1 MKYTCTYCKKEY
13 TKKGFYE
20 KHVKGCEIVYASKQT
35 REEIME
41 TIKDTPN
48 MTDMYML
55 FQQLSVK
62 VTKLEK
68 EVDVMKKYITK
79 TQKKISVLE
88 WLENSYEKPRQ
99 DFDVVMEP
107 SNLEV
112 TNDNLEF
119 CFKNSVAE
127 AVIEIFKNGL
137 HDIDTDSENTAPI
150 VSFYHRQDVF
160 YVFNDGKWSKYTF
173 KEFDGIVGYIIN
185 KIARLYNKWWVKNLS
200 DPNYDYQVLSKITQN
215 FTKQVDDKNKQRTI
229 RSVRK
234 GIAALCKVTIPT
246 FIDKNE
252 NETSVEVQSKDEKSE
267 IIEQEHEDENEH
279 QTQAVST

>member
-20 KHVKGCEIVYASKQT
+20 NHVKRCEILYASKQT
-35 REEIME
+35 REEIIE

-62 VTKLEK
+62 VTKLES

-79 TQKKISVLE
+79 TQKKISVLQ

-99 DFDVVMEP
+99 DFDVIMEP
-107 SNLEV
+107 SNIEIN
-112 TNDNLEF
+112 NDILEF
-119 CFKNSVAE
+119 CLKNSVTD
-127 AVIEIFKNGL
+127 AVVEIFKKCFQ
-137 HDIDTDSENTAPI
+137 DMESDSEKSSPI

-160 YVFNDGKWSKYTF
+160 YVYNDNKWSKYTF
-173 KEFDGIVGYIIN
+173 KEFDGIVEFIIN
-185 KIARLYNKWWVKNLS
+185 KIARLYNKWWVKNLA
-200 DPNYDYQVLSKITQN
+200 DPNYDYQVLSKKTQE

-229 RSVRK
+229 RAVRK
-234 GIAALCKVTIPT
+234 GVAALCKVTLPT

-252 NETSVEVQSKDEKSE
+252 SKDEKSE
-267 IIEQEHEDENEH
+267 TSENDI
-279 QTQAVST
+279 QAIST